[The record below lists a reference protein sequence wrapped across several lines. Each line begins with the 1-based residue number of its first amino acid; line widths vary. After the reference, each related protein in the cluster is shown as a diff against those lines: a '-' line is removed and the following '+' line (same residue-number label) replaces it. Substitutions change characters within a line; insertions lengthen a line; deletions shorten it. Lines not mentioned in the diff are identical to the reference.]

1 MKGGA
6 RHRSGGQ
13 KSIENQGNSGEY
25 SRGGSREGSRGGS
38 QGRGRGNIIIY
49 MSGK

>member
-13 KSIENQGNSGEY
+13 KSIGNQGNSGEY
-25 SRGGSREGSRGGS
+25 SRGGSRGGS